1 MEKRITEKG
10 AGSSVAFEEME
21 SWLRA
26 QMQELIQRVLE
37 EEVTEFLGRER
48 SQRRA
53 DVDGP
58 LGYRNGHG
66 KPRRLTLSSGTIT
79 VRRPRVRATKEP
91 FESRLLPLFAKRSAE
106 LGDLLPELYL
116 HGLSE
121 GDFDLALRSLL
132 GEKAPL
138 SSSTIAR
145 LKLRWQKEHDSWR
158 QRSLADLEVTY
169 VWADGVYV
177 KAGLEKDKAAMLVVV
192 GALSDGRK
200 VVLSVTAGYRES
212 TASWSEV
219 LRDLRDRGMV
229 CPRLV
234 VGDGNLGL
242 WSALDTIYP
251 EAQQQRCWNHKL
263 LNVLNKLPKRLQP
276 EAKTLLKPIPYA
288 ATLEEAQSERE
299 RFRKWCQQHG
309 QLAACEVLD
318 RGWDDLV
325 TFYRFPKEHWTHLRT
340 SNPIESPF
348 FALRLRTHAAR
359 RYKKVENATAVLWK
373 LLLIAERRFNKLTAA
388 PLVKAVF
395 LGAQCTNGA
404 QVHQCAHQEAAA

>member
-1 MEKRITEKG
+1 MEKRIIEKG
-10 AGSSVAFEEME
+10 VASRVCFEEVE
-21 SWLRA
+21 SWLRG
-26 QMQELIQRVLE
+26 QMRDLFQQILE
-37 EEVTEFLGRER
+37 EEVREFLGRER

-53 DVDGP
+53 GVDGP
-58 LGYRNGHG
+58 SGYRNGHG
-66 KPRRLTLSSGTIT
+66 KPRQLTLSQGTIT
-79 VRRPRVRATKEP
+79 VRRPRVRNTQEP

-106 LGDLLPELYL
+106 VGDLLPELYL

-138 SSSTIAR
+138 SASTIAR
-145 LKLRWQKEHDSWR
+145 LKVKWQAQYESWC
-158 QRSLADLEVTY
+158 QRSLSGLEVTY
-169 VWADGVYV
+169 IWADGVYV
-177 KAGLEKDKAAMLVVV
+177 KAGLEKDKAAVLVVL

-200 VVLSVTAGYRES
+200 EVLAIRAGHRES

-219 LRDLRDRGMV
+219 LRGLRERGMV

-242 WSALDTIYP
+242 WAALDNVYP
-251 EAQQQRCWNHKL
+251 EAEQQRCWNHKL
-263 LNVLNKLPKRLQP
+263 LNVLDKLPKRLQLQ
-276 EAKTLLKPIPYA
+276 AKALLKPIPYA
-288 ATLEEAQSERE
+288 ATLKEAEDGRE

-309 QLAACEVLD
+309 QAAAAEVLD
-318 RGWDDLV
+318 RGWEQLV

-348 FALRLRTHAAR
+348 FALRLRTDAAR

-373 LLLIAERRFNKLTAA
+373 LLLIAEKRFHKLSAA
-388 PLVKAVF
+388 ALVNAVF
-395 LGAQCTNGA
+395 LGARYVDGVQIYNRS
-404 QVHQCAHQEAAA
+404 QEVAA

>member
-10 AGSSVAFEEME
+10 AASRVCFDELEG
-21 SWLRA
+21 WLRD
-26 QMQELIQRVLE
+26 QVRELIQTVLE

-53 DVDGP
+53 GVDGP
-58 LGYRNGHG
+58 FGYRNGHG
-66 KPRRLTLSSGTIT
+66 KPRQLTLSSGSIT
-79 VRRPRVRATKEP
+79 VRRPRVRATKET

-116 HGLSE
+116 HGLAE
-121 GDFDLALRSLL
+121 GDFELALRSLL
-132 GEKAPL
+132 GDKAPL
-138 SSSTIAR
+138 SASTVAR
-145 LKLRWQKEHDSWR
+145 LKLRWQAQYDSWR
-158 QRSLADLEVTY
+158 ERSLSDLEVTY
-169 VWADGVYV
+169 AWADGVYI
-177 KAGLEKDKAAMLVVV
+177 KAGLEKDKAAVLVVV

-200 VVLSVTAGYRES
+200 VVLSVTSGYRES

-242 WSALDTIYP
+242 WSALDSVYP

-263 LNVLNKLPKRLQP
+263 LNVINKLPKRLQP

-288 ATLEEAQSERE
+288 STLEAAQSGRE
-299 RFRKWCQQHG
+299 QFRKWCQQHG
-309 QLAACEVLD
+309 QLAACDVLD
-318 RGWDDLV
+318 RGWEDLV
-325 TFYRFPKEHWTHLRT
+325 TFYHFPKEHWPHLRT

-348 FALRLRTHAAR
+348 FALRLRTNAAR
-359 RYKKVENATAVLWK
+359 RYKKVENATAVVWK
-373 LLLIAERRFNKLTAA
+373 LLLIAERRFKKLSAA
-388 PLVKAVF
+388 ALVKAVF
-395 LGAQCTNGA
+395 LGAQYSNGV
-404 QVHQCAHQEAAA
+404 QIHHHSQEAAA